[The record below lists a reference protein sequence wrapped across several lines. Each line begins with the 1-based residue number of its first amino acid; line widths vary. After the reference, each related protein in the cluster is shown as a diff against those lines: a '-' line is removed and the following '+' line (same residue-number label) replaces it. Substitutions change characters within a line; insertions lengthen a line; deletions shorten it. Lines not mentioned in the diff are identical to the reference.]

1 MWYENCKCNCQE
13 IDGWDGYMQI
23 LETRLMLDEPILV
36 VNADKEQCR
45 ALCDSLQSEN
55 YRTFSYHSVQNLEK
69 KILEIECRIIILDLD
84 SLPVDNRF
92 IVDLRRRYPKL
103 PIIGLSSRPFHP
115 DLREAMSTHIFA
127 CMIKPLDLDELIFWI
142 KSISEKE

>member
-1 MWYENCKCNCQE
+1 MM
-13 IDGWDGYMQI
+13 DD
-23 LETRLMLDEPILV
+23 PILV

-45 ALCDSLQSEN
+45 ALCDFLHSEN
-55 YRTFSYHSVQNLEK
+55 YRTFPFHSLENLEK
-69 KILEIECRIIILDLD
+69 KILAIECRIIILDLD

-103 PIIGLSSRPFHP
+103 PIVGLSSRPFHP
-115 DLREAMSTHIFA
+115 DLKEAIRDHIFA

-142 KSISEKE
+142 KSINEKE

>member
-1 MWYENCKCNCQE
+1 MIKRWYRYKQA
-13 IDGWDGYMQI
+13 
-23 LETRLMLDEPILV
+23 LEARLTMDDPILV

-45 ALCDSLQSEN
+45 ALCDFLHSEN
-55 YRTFSYHSVQNLEK
+55 YRTFPFHSLENLEK
-69 KILEIECRIIILDLD
+69 KILAIECRIIILDLD

-103 PIIGLSSRPFHP
+103 PIVGLSSRPFHP
-115 DLREAMSTHIFA
+115 DLKEAIRDHIFA

-142 KSISEKE
+142 KSINEKE